1 MHHIAEYGIASHIT
15 YKEPATSKI
24 STSTLINLIPSLF
37 RPFTKSQTTSISTKT
52 KEILPKDKIPLW
64 ISEIGKTY
72 TKEKNPTS
80 DFIEDIKD
88 DFFSNRIFVFTP
100 NGDVVDL
107 PAGATPIDFAYAIH
121 SDIGDH
127 TFGARI
133 NKKLISLDTELKN
146 GDIVEIETK
155 RSAKPSQKWLDFVR
169 TSLAKRRIKNTLEN
183 AQK

>member
-1 MHHIAEYGIASHIT
+1 CYRTLGIVHELWRPLPGRMKDYIAFPKPNNYKSIHTTVTTQDFIILEIQIRTHNMHHIAEYGIASHIT

-80 DFIEDIKD
+80 DFI
-88 DFFSNRIFVFTP
+88 
-100 NGDVVDL
+100 
-107 PAGATPIDFAYAIH
+107 
-121 SDIGDH
+121 
-127 TFGARI
+127 
-133 NKKLISLDTELKN
+133 
-146 GDIVEIETK
+146 
-155 RSAKPSQKWLDFVR
+155 
-169 TSLAKRRIKNTLEN
+169 
-183 AQK
+183 